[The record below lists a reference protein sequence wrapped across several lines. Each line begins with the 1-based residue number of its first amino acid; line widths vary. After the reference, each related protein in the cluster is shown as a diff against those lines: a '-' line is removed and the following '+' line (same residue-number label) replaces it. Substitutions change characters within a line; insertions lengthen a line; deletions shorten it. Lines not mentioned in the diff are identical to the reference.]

1 MGRVQHQGAGWLFS
15 SCHQCPHIHMPSRF
29 ASISQFSASVHADAM
44 LCFASPPHSR
54 RVPPMPA
61 FSAFPPRS
69 HSSPP
74 LTAAAAPPT
83 HTRGVHMY
91 TCVQRVSLLSVV
103 WRIPPPW
110 DHVYIVFNRGC
121 LWVGGV
127 DVGVACRRG
136 GLSNTALSTTRR
148 SRRRRRFPV
157 IKSHACMARGL
168 LVRQSLAIGVF
179 SLIGH
184 TTSIRAVVCLRL
196 PVAIYVLFDA
206 PAYRRFCGCMQCIY
220 IFYLLVC
227 LWFYHGMLMCIIY
240 GLIVVR
246 FPWFHWFFITWL
258 MLFIMVWF
266 YWR

>member
-29 ASISQFSASVHADAM
+29 ASIPPRLPPAFTLMPFRVLPARRIHAERSR
-44 LCFASPPHSR
+44 CQRSR
-54 RVPPMPA
+54 RV
-61 FSAFPPRS
+61 
-69 HSSPP
+69 
-74 LTAAAAPPT
+74 LTAALRWPQPQPRR
-83 HTRGVHMY
+83 HTRGVF
-91 TCVQRVSLLSVV
+91 TCTHVS
-103 WRIPPPW
+103 
-110 DHVYIVFNRGC
+110 NGC
-121 LWVGGV
+121 RYCRWSGGFLRHGIMCTLYSIGRLWVGVV
-127 DVGVACRRG
+127 DVGVACSRG

-220 IFYLLVC
+220 IFYLSA
-227 LWFYHGMLMCIIY
+227 YIY
-240 GLIVVR
+240 SIY
-246 FPWFHWFFITWL
+246 WYACDSITAC
-258 MLFIMVWF
+258 
-266 YWR
+266 

>member
-1 MGRVQHQGAGWLFS
+1 MKTKKEKPAGQWGRVQHQGAGWLFS

-29 ASISQFSASVHADAM
+29 ASISRF
-44 LCFASPPHSR
+44 PPAFTLMPCCVLPARRIHVERSRCQHFQRSR
-54 RVPPMPA
+54 RV
-61 FSAFPPRS
+61 
-69 HSSPP
+69 
-74 LTAAAAPPT
+74 LAAALRWPQPQPRR
-83 HTRGVHMY
+83 HTRGVF
-91 TCVQRVSLLSVV
+91 TCTHVSNGCPLLSVV

-110 DHVYIVFNRGC
+110 DHVYIVFNLGR
-121 LWVGGV
+121 LWVGVV

-196 PVAIYVLFDA
+196 PAAIYVLFDA

-220 IFYLLVC
+220 IYS
-227 LWFYHGMLMCIIY
+227 IY
-240 GLIVVR
+240 
-246 FPWFHWFFITWL
+246 WYACDSITAC
-258 MLFIMVWF
+258 
-266 YWR
+266 